1 MSIETMG
8 LAKSSLLGISKR
20 VWDKSLKL
28 LQSVQHQMF
37 DAVVYWK
44 SLSLARQLIAA
55 ILINCAEVGQQNR
68 NCHFITIYRFLF
80 HSQILVEVNP
90 LKLTMNLFS
99 IKFVLL
105 LPVFLRNKASARATI
120 PSHEQHLNPRSQ
132 TMLELIWLQKL
143 LSSEWYQ

>member
-1 MSIETMG
+1 MLNKCNKNSIMSIETMG

-20 VWDKSLKL
+20 VW
-28 LQSVQHQMF
+28 
-37 DAVVYWK
+37 K
-44 SLSLARQLIAA
+44 SLSLATQVIAD